1 MSRQYECYENYQGML
16 SSTFEIHIY
25 KARNTV
31 QEHMTGDYFE
41 LYCVYDG
48 EARVEIGDCEYDI
61 SRGDILLMPPRT
73 LWSVK
78 MLSKSYE
85 WISLLMNPWY
95 LSRLSSHKTNLT
107 NCFVSAEQN
116 HCLFSAEPF
125 MRNRIVSVLT
135 ELLSE
140 SRGQEFGKDILMEA
154 DVRRLLII
162 VNRYINLNIQKEKAA
177 IENVISYINGHYTE
191 SITLDF
197 LCDKFYISKFYLSR
211 SYERVTG
218 KSIYQSILEKRM
230 IMARKLV
237 ICGEQQTDFFALC
250 GFNQYSNFYR
260 AFKKYYRMSPSAFIK
275 NEIYPQWT
283 KGHTVGEEPGK

>member
-1 MSRQYECYENYQGML
+1 MSRQYECYESYQGML

-25 KARNTV
+25 KAQNTV

-41 LYCVYDG
+41 LYCVHDG
-48 EARVEIGDCEYDI
+48 KARVEMEDCEYDI
-61 SRGDILLMPPRT
+61 SRGDILLLPPRM

-78 MLSKSYE
+78 MLSKNYE

-116 HCLFSAEPF
+116 GCLFRAEPF
-125 MRNRIVSVLT
+125 MRNRIVSVLM
-135 ELLSE
+135 ELLHE

-162 VNRYINLNIQKEKAA
+162 VNRYINLNIQKEKAT
-177 IENVISYINGHYTE
+177 IENVISYINCHYTE

-218 KSIYQSILEKRM
+218 KSIYQYILEKRM
-230 IMARKLV
+230 IMARQLL
-237 ICGEQQTDFFALC
+237 ISGEKPTDIYDLC

-260 AFKKYYRMSPSAFIK
+260 AFKKYYHMSPSEYIK
-275 NEIYPQWT
+275 NEI
-283 KGHTVGEEPGK
+283 

>member
-1 MSRQYECYENYQGML
+1 MSRQYESYGNYPGML

-25 KARNTV
+25 KAQDIV
-31 QEHMTGDYFE
+31 QEHMLGDFFE
-41 LYCVYDG
+41 LYCVHDG
-48 EARVEIGDCEYDI
+48 NARVAMRDCEYEV
-61 SRGDILLMPPRT
+61 SRGDILLLPPRT
-73 LWSVK
+73 LCTVK

-95 LSRLSSHKTNLT
+95 LSRLSSHRTNLT

-116 HCLFSAEPF
+116 HFLFRAEPF
-125 MRNRIVSVLT
+125 MRNRIVSILT
-135 ELLSE
+135 ELLEE
-140 SRGQEFGKDILMEA
+140 SSGQEFGKDILMEA

-162 VNRYINLNIQKEKAA
+162 VNRYMHLNIQKEKAT
-177 IENVISYINGHYTE
+177 IENVISYINQHYTE

-218 KSIYQSILEKRM
+218 KSIYQYILEKRM
-230 IMARKLV
+230 IMARQLL
-237 ICGEQQTDFFALC
+237 IGGEKPTDIYALC

-260 AFKKYYRMSPSAFIK
+260 AFKKYYHMSPSEFIK
-275 NEIYPQWT
+275 NE
-283 KGHTVGEEPGK
+283 V